1 MGQTGSMSSQIS
13 LTGVAISSLLVAV
26 AVVISLIRHLELA
39 TDMVTAST
47 RALVQLVLVGF
58 ALRLVVDES
67 DPIIYAW
74 VWIVVMVMFAAY
86 TVRRRAPEVRGAFV
100 LALAAFAGAS
110 VVTLGVLFGLGVF
123 ELSGRTL
130 VPLGGMMIGNSMT
143 AIVVVSRRVIAEVDE
158 HSDLIQGRVALGA
171 TIDEALLPHVR
182 SSLRT
187 ALIPQIETT
196 KAVGIV
202 FLPGAMV
209 GLILAGVDPAD
220 AVRVQ
225 TAVMYLILG
234 SVSTTTLVMA
244 FGVSQRLFRRAHHP
258 GRRRRRRS
266 VDLLTASLN
275 RPG

>member
-1 MGQTGSMSSQIS
+1 MGQTWPMSSQIG

-26 AVVISLIRHLELA
+26 AVVISLIRHLGLA
-39 TDMVTAST
+39 ADMVTAST
-47 RALVQLVLVGF
+47 RAFVQLVLVGF
-58 ALRLVVDES
+58 ALRLVVDKN

-74 VWIVVMVMFAAY
+74 VWIVVMVLFAAY
-86 TVRRRAPEVRGAFV
+86 TVRRRAPEVKGAFA
-100 LALAAFAGAS
+100 LALAAFIGAS

-130 VPLGGMMIGNSMT
+130 VPLGGMMVGNSMT
-143 AIVVVSRRVIAEVDE
+143 AIVVVSHRVIAEVDE

-209 GLILAGVDPAD
+209 GLILAGADPVD

-244 FGVSQRLFRRAHHP
+244 FGVSRRLFRRVHRSGHRL
-258 GRRRRRRS
+258 RRNS
-266 VDLLTASLN
+266 VDLITMTL
-275 RPG
+275 G